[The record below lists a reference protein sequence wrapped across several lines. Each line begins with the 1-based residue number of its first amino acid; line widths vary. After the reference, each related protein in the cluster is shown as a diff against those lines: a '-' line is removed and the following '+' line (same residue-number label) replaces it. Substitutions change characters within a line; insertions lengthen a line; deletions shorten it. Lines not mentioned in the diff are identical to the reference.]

1 MKTGKKNI
9 DYIIGQLEGMKSAME
24 IGSKSVIEVNR
35 EGAIGIL
42 KETIEF
48 LEDSKQR
55 DKRLK

>member
-24 IGSKSVIEVNR
+24 IASKSVVEVNR

-48 LEDSKQR
+48 LEDAKQR